1 MENVNKDTI
10 KKIIILSLQELI
22 VNDIEIFSQESNI
35 IEYKNIQAGTNN
47 RLVHETA
54 INHRFAIYLE
64 QNLNKFLCCSR
75 YYQVDIEYNRYF
87 GSPKELNGDNIR
99 PDIIVHKRQGINLKL
114 DNLLVIEA
122 KKTITSIEDEQ
133 LVKDMVQNKKYLFQ
147 YGLTVTYCFDSDTKI
162 QCKLY
167 SKDKVEIIEE
177 RFEILK

>member
-22 VNDIEIFSQESNI
+22 VNDIEIFSQESTI

-64 QNLNKFLCCSR
+64 QNLNKFLCCPR

-87 GSPKELNGDNIR
+87 GSPKELKGDNIR
-99 PDIIVHKRQGINLKL
+99 PDILVHKRQGKNLEV
-114 DNLLVIEA
+114 DNLLIIEA
-122 KKTITSIEDEQ
+122 KKTIVSNEDEQ
-133 LVKDMVQNKKYLFQ
+133 LVKDMIQNKKYLFQ
-147 YGLTVTYCFDSDTKI
+147 YGLTVTYCFDNDTKI
-162 QCKLY
+162 KCNLFHKTI
-167 SKDKVEIIEE
+167 EGIIVDT
-177 RFEILK
+177 FELLK